1 MRTHSLRR
9 SKLAALPSGALVAA
23 IAGMLALP
31 TSASAQAD
39 AGAPDKAK
47 LEKVQAEV
55 GQRTVEGSAGGGMVV
70 VTANGKN
77 QIVGVKI
84 DKQVVSPDDVEML
97 QDMVLSATNQA
108 IERAQ
113 EMMNAE
119 VSKVTGGAGVPG
131 MF

>member
-1 MRTHSLRR
+1 MNLQEMMRQ
-9 SKLAALPSGALVAA
+9 
-23 IAGMLALP
+23 
-31 TSASAQAD
+31 AQKM
-39 AGAPDKAK
+39 KAK

-77 QIVGVKI
+77 QSVGVKI

>member
-1 MRTHSLRR
+1 MNLQEMMRQ
-9 SKLAALPSGALVAA
+9 
-23 IAGMLALP
+23 
-31 TSASAQAD
+31 AQKM
-39 AGAPDKAK
+39 KAK

-77 QIVGVKI
+77 QIVAVKI